1 MDAIELP
8 ARPNLEHYK
17 KLAKDLLKAYR
28 SGDSAS
34 MKRFQEHLQAPQLTW
49 TSLRDEVQGRLRKL
63 RASKTVGDKLT
74 LADAQLLLAHSC
86 AFESWPKFKKHIE
99 AIRRKSSPIS
109 KFETA
114 ADAVIAGDISTLTRL
129 LREDP
134 ELIRQRSTR
143 AHQSTLLHYVSA
155 NGVEN
160 FRQKTPKNAV
170 EVAKILLAAGAE
182 VDAENTDYGRGTTL
196 GLVATSAHPA
206 EAGVQIALL
215 ETLLKSGA
223 SPDGLPGGW
232 NPLTAALANGRGE
245 AAEYLAT
252 QGARLD
258 LEGACGV
265 GRLDIV
271 KGYFNQD
278 GSLKRKATK
287 KQMKDGFAWACE
299 YGRTKVA
306 EFLLDQGME
315 IDARLRNHGNTGL
328 HWAAFRG
335 HADLVKLLLARKAR
349 LDIKDESFD
358 GPPLGWALHGW
369 DPNDTQR
376 RYYEVVALLA
386 NAGAAV
392 DPGWLADPDLPLP
405 AKIRADSRMLAALRG
420 EIA

>member
-1 MDAIELP
+1 
-8 ARPNLEHYK
+8 
-17 KLAKDLLKAYR
+17 
-28 SGDSAS
+28 
-34 MKRFQEHLQAPQLTW
+34 
-49 TSLRDEVQGRLRKL
+49 
-63 RASKTVGDKLT
+63 
-74 LADAQLLLAHSC
+74 
-86 AFESWPKFKKHIE
+86 
-99 AIRRKSSPIS
+99 
-109 KFETA
+109 
-114 ADAVIAGDISTLTRL
+114 
-129 LREDP
+129 
-134 ELIRQRSTR
+134 
-143 AHQSTLLHYVSA
+143 
-155 NGVEN
+155 
-160 FRQKTPKNAV
+160 
-170 EVAKILLAAGAE
+170 
-182 VDAENTDYGRGTTL
+182 
-196 GLVATSAHPA
+196 
-206 EAGVQIALL
+206 
-215 ETLLKSGA
+215 
-223 SPDGLPGGW
+223 
-232 NPLTAALANGRGE
+232 
-245 AAEYLAT
+245 
-252 QGARLD
+252 
-258 LEGACGV
+258 V

>member
-17 KLAKDLLKAYR
+17 KLAKNLLKAYR

-49 TSLRDEVQGRLRKL
+49 TDLRKQAQARLHKL
-63 RASKTVGDKLT
+63 RASKIVGDKLS
-74 LADAQLLLAHSC
+74 LADAQLLIAHSC
-86 AFESWPKFKKHIE
+86 AFDSWPKFKKHIE
-99 AIRRKSSPIS
+99 AIGRKSSPVS

-114 ADAVIAGDISTLTRL
+114 ADAVISGDVAVLKRL
-129 LREDP
+129 LRETP

-215 ETLLKSGA
+215 ETLLESGA

-252 QGARLD
+252 CGARLD

-265 GRLDIV
+265 GRLDMV
-271 KGYFNQD
+271 KGYFKQD
-278 GSLKRKATK
+278 GSLKGKATK

-328 HWAAFRG
+328 HWAAFCG
-335 HADLVKLLLARKAR
+335 HADLVKLLLTRKAR

-369 DPNDTQR
+369 GGHPVDGH
-376 RYYEVVALLA
+376 YKAVALLA
-386 NAGAAV
+386 NAGATV
-392 DPGWLADPDLPLP
+392 DPAWLTDPDLPLP
-405 AKIRADSRMLAALRG
+405 AKIRANSRMLAALRG
-420 EIA
+420 EIT

>member
-17 KLAKDLLKAYR
+17 KLAKDLLQAYQ
-28 SGDSAS
+28 SGDAAS
-34 MKRFQEHLQAPQLTW
+34 IERFREHLQARQLTW
-49 TSLRDEVQGRLRKL
+49 TDLRKEARARLRKL
-63 RASKTVGDKLT
+63 RAAKTVGDKLT
-74 LADAQLLLAHSC
+74 LADAQLLIAHSC

-99 AIRRKSSPIS
+99 AICRKNSPVS

-114 ADAVIAGDISTLTRL
+114 ADAVIAGDVVTLKRL

-160 FRQKTPKNAV
+160 FRQETPKNAV
-170 EVAKILLAAGAE
+170 EIAKSLLSAGAE
-182 VDAENTDYGRGTTL
+182 VDAENMDYGRGTAL
-196 GLVATSAHPA
+196 GLVATSSPPA

-215 ETLLKSGA
+215 ETLLEAGA
-223 SPDGLPGGW
+223 SLDGLEGGW
-232 NPLTAALANGRGE
+232 NPLTAALANGRKE
-245 AAEYLAT
+245 AAEYLAMR
-252 QGARLD
+252 GARLD
-258 LEGACGV
+258 LEGASGV
-265 GRLDIV
+265 GRLDVV
-271 KGYFNQD
+271 KSYFRQD
-278 GSLKRKATK
+278 GSLKATR

-328 HWAAFRG
+328 HWAAFCG
-335 HADLVKLLLARKAR
+335 HVDLVKLLLARKAR

-369 DPNDTQR
+369 GPNDTQGH
-376 RYYEVVALLA
+376 YYRVVALLVR
-386 NAGAAV
+386 AGATV

-405 AKIRADSRMLAALRG
+405 AKIRADPRMLAARHG
-420 EIA
+420 KIRR